1 VDVLVI
7 GAGVI
12 GTVYG
17 ANLSDAGHR
26 VAMLRHGPRTDQI
39 AELGLIAVDQTNST
53 ERTLRAPVMLV
64 DDAGGAAYDL
74 VLVAVWA
81 TNHDYLDDALR
92 SLRGEPVVLH
102 LGNRLDPTTGRT
114 SPVGTAVWGFPGIG
128 GSLRDGRVEYV
139 RIAQQPTTL
148 SRGGGPR
155 VHAFE
160 AAITAHG
167 FAVGHTDDIAGWLA
181 YHSVFIAAVASALG
195 RCGDDAV
202 ALSRDRATLTL
213 MCRAIEEGFAALRAR
228 GVGGLPR
235 NLRVLHTPLL
245 RPIAI
250 RYWSR
255 TMRSPMGERCFAA
268 HSRHARTE
276 MNALAHA
283 TLTRIEG
290 RSNTDHLRR
299 LLEHRET

>member
-1 VDVLVI
+1 MDVLVI

-17 ANLSDAGHR
+17 AHLADAGHR
-26 VAMLRHGPRTDQI
+26 VAMLHHGPRTDQI

-53 ERTLRAPVMLV
+53 ARTVRAPVMVV
-64 DDAGGAAYDL
+64 DDAGGAVYDL

-81 TNHDYLDDALR
+81 TNHDHLEDALR
-92 SLRGEPVVLH
+92 SLGGEPVVLH
-102 LGNRLDPTTGRT
+102 MGNRLDPTTDRT
-114 SPVGTAVWGFPGIG
+114 SPVGTAIWGFPGIG

-155 VHAFE
+155 VDAFE

-167 FAVGHTDDIAGWLA
+167 FAVAYTDDIAGWLA
-181 YHSVFIAAVASALG
+181 HHSVFIAAMANALG

-228 GVGGLPR
+228 GVGGLPG

-245 RPIAI
+245 RPLAI

-268 HSRHARTE
+268 HSRHARIE
-276 MNALAHA
+276 MDALAHA
-283 TLTRIEG
+283 TLTRVEG
-290 RSNTDHLRR
+290 GSNTDHLRR